1 LTDLARKASKIQ
13 RILVIDPQQ
22 STAKMLANL
31 LRSIWPQAQIYG
43 AKDNASG
50 MLLAAEVKPD
60 LVFVES
66 AGPNLDGLA
75 FARAYRRSDMDC
87 REAPIILI
95 SGDTTAAQI
104 LGARDAGI
112 HEFMRRPYTMGDLLK
127 RLEAVSGKSRDW
139 IEAIQY
145 VGPDRRRF
153 NSADYTGP
161 KKRRTDGPVKAQK
174 MSQALKIILSAMDAV
189 DSDPVQCARA
199 LATQVRVI
207 IELSNGQEQYRRL
220 LSAAIVL
227 QSYLANAAKHGTPLA
242 KDQIATFAHNIFL
255 AAPESLRPQP
265 QAVA

>member
-1 LTDLARKASKIQ
+1 MTDLARKASKIQ

-31 LRSIWPQAQIYG
+31 LRSIWASAQIYG
-43 AKDNASG
+43 AKDHASA
-50 MLLAAEVKPD
+50 MVLAGEINPD

-66 AGPNLDGLA
+66 TGPGLDGLA
-75 FARAYRRSDMDC
+75 FAKAYRRSDMAC

-104 LGARDAGI
+104 LGARDSGI

-127 RLEAVSGKSRDW
+127 RLEAVSGTSRDW

-153 NSADYTGP
+153 NSADYSGP
-161 KKRRTDGPVKAQK
+161 KKRRTDGSVKAQK
-174 MSQALKIILSAMDAV
+174 MSQALKIIQSAVGAV

-199 LATQVRVI
+199 LGTQARII
-207 IELSNGQEQYRRL
+207 IELSNGQEQYRRM

-227 QSYLANAAKHGTPLA
+227 QSYLANASKHGTPLA
-242 KDQIATFAHNIFL
+242 KDQIGTFAHNIFSV
-255 AAPESLRPQP
+255 APESMRP
-265 QAVA
+265 AA